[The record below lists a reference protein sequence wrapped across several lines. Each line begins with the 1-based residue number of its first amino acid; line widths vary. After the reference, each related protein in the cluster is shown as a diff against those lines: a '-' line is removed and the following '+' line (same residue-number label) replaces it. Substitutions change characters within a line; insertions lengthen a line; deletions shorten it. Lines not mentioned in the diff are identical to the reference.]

1 MSIHKIDIKYTTV
14 ITSPMPTVL
23 LLLQL
28 LLWNCCTILALP
40 IESDNGWIL
49 WSWYSNYNINL
60 PHRKQSFASGTN
72 AFLVAKNGAQ
82 KIIPLSWIK
91 SSQGNII
98 WCLRCQNSHIN
109 LPIMMVLFASG
120 TTKSLVAK
128 IRIKYLATSCLVY
141 KIWNNGQIFM
151 FKVLKQLD

>member
-1 MSIHKIDIKYTTV
+1 MSIHKIDIKNITV
-14 ITSPMPTVL
+14 ITSPKPTVL
-23 LLLQL
+23 QLLQ

-60 PHRKQSFASGTN
+60 PHRKQSFACGTN

-91 SSQGNII
+91 SSQGNRI
-98 WCLRCQNSHIN
+98 WCLRCQNGHIN
-109 LPIMMVLFASG
+109 LFPSWWYYLQ
-120 TTKSLVAK
+120 VAPLSPWWPK
-128 IRIKYLATSCLVY
+128 LELNILPHHA
-141 KIWNNGQIFM
+141 
-151 FKVLKQLD
+151 

>member
-1 MSIHKIDIKYTTV
+1 MSIHKIDIKNITV
-14 ITSPMPTVL
+14 ITSPKPTVL
-23 LLLQL
+23 QLLQ

-49 WSWYSNYNINL
+49 WAWYSNYNINL

-72 AFLVAKNGAQ
+72 AFLVAKNGAK

-91 SSQGNII
+91 SSPGNRI
-98 WCLRCQNSHIN
+98 WWWKCKNGHIN

-141 KIWNNGQIFM
+141 KIWNNRPILT
-151 FKVLKQLD
+151 FKVFKRLY